1 MGLEGRRVLYISYT
15 GMLDPLGQS
24 QVLPY
29 LRELAK
35 RGIRFT
41 LISFERPATLTDV
54 GLEKCEALRQQ
65 LAADNIAWHWLRYH
79 QKPSLPATAYDV
91 AAGIRL
97 ALALVKR
104 DRIELVHARSHIPA
118 TIALALKNR
127 TGVKMIF
134 DVRGLMAEEYVDAE
148 HWQQESIAYRLT
160 KAMERR
166 ALAASDGVVT
176 LTEKIWPVISG
187 WDGLRDRKFEHSV
200 IPCCIDLD
208 SFSFNA
214 ADRERRRRELNL
226 DDRFTLVYSGSI
238 GGWYLS
244 DKMADFFVKLLK
256 HTSNAYFLWL
266 TPGDPQQIMTLMNE
280 RGIRTTQYLVK
291 KLASADVPS
300 YLSAGDAGIAFY
312 KPGFSKLATSPVK
325 VSEYLACGLPMIMN
339 AGIGDSDALAEDFQV
354 GVLVNEFSAEE
365 YGRAAAEIE
374 RLVNRPEGRPKVRA
388 VAENLFDL
396 RRVGTER
403 YASLYERVLNRN

>member
-1 MGLEGRRVLYISYT
+1 MGLEGTRVLYISYT

-29 LRELAK
+29 LRELVK

-41 LISFERPATLTDV
+41 LISFERPATLSDV
-54 GLEKCEALRQQ
+54 GLEKCEALRHQ
-65 LAADNIAWHWLRYH
+65 LAADNIAWQWLRYH

-118 TIALALKNR
+118 TIALAIKKR
-127 TGVKMIF
+127 TGIKMIF

-176 LTEKIWPVISG
+176 LTEKIWPIISS
-187 WDGLRDRKFEHSV
+187 WDGLRGRKLEHSV

-266 TPGDPQQIMTLMNE
+266 TPGDPQLIMTLMNE
-280 RGIRTTQYLVK
+280 RGISTTEYLVK

-339 AGIGDSDALAEDFQV
+339 AGIGDSDALAEVFQV

-374 RLVNRPEGRPKVRA
+374 RLVYRREARTKVRV

>member
-1 MGLEGRRVLYISYT
+1 MGLEGRRALYISYT
-15 GMLDPLGQS
+15 GMLDPLGES

-41 LISFERPATLTDV
+41 LISFERPATLADV
-54 GLEKCEALRQQ
+54 GLEKCETLRQQ
-65 LAADNIAWHWLRYH
+65 LAADNITWHWLRYH

-118 TIALALKNR
+118 TIALALKKR
-127 TGVKMIF
+127 TGIKMIF

-176 LTEKIWPVISG
+176 LTEKIWPIISS
-187 WDGLRDRKFEHSV
+187 WDGLRGRNLEHSV

-208 SFSFNA
+208 PFSFNA

-226 DDRFTLVYSGSI
+226 DDRFTLVYCGSI

-256 HTSNAYFLWL
+256 HTTNAYFLWL
-266 TPGDPQQIMTLMNE
+266 TPGDPQLIMTLMNE
-280 RGIRTTQYLVK
+280 RGISTTQYLVK

-339 AGIGDSDALAEDFQV
+339 AGIGDSDALAEEFKV
-354 GVLVNEFSAEE
+354 GVLVNEFSPEE
-365 YGRAAAEIE
+365 YARASAEIE
-374 RLVNRPEGRPKVRA
+374 RLVYRPEGRTKVRA

>member
-41 LISFERPATLTDV
+41 LISFERPVTLADV

-65 LAADNIAWHWLRYH
+65 LAADNISWHWLRYH

-91 AAGIRL
+91 AAGIRF

-118 TIALALKNR
+118 TIALALKKR
-127 TGVKMIF
+127 TGIKMIF

-176 LTEKIWPVISG
+176 LTEKIWPFISS

-226 DDRFTLVYSGSI
+226 DYRFTLVYCGSI

-244 DKMADFFVKLLK
+244 DKMADFFVQLLE

-266 TPGDPQQIMTLMNE
+266 TPGDPQLINTLMSE

-291 KLASADVPS
+291 KVVSADVPS

-339 AGIGDSDALAEDFQV
+339 AGIGDSDALAEEFKV

-365 YGRAAAEIE
+365 YRRAAAEIE
-374 RLVNRPEGRPKVRA
+374 RLVHRREGRTKVRA